1 MFLGKENAS
10 NNPKK
15 QHQPLL
21 FLFYVCQT
29 TTHDEALYAIGADVY
44 EEALQRIGE
53 VSPLADELA
62 DAVEGE
68 SLTWEAALRLRQR
81 LRASRSPTKE
91 ETFRKRKA
99 EDRRRVR
106 NKFFPRKAR
115 RNKKLNVS

>member
-1 MFLGKENAS
+1 M
-10 NNPKK
+10 
-15 QHQPLL
+15 
-21 FLFYVCQT
+21 LFYVCQT
-29 TTHDEALYAIGADVY
+29 TTHDQALYAIGEDVY

-91 ETFRKRKA
+91 EACRKRKA

-115 RNKKLNVS
+115 RNKNLNV